1 MAEPLVTVVLIE
13 DEKHIRRFLRASLE
27 GEGMRTVEAS
37 MGREGLAIVATSR
50 PDVVIVDLG
59 LPDMDGIE
67 VIRGLRDWSTVPVI
81 VLSART
87 REEDKVAALNAGA
100 DDYLT
105 KPFGAAEL
113 VARIRAQRRRQSGHV
128 ISETAKIAFGE
139 VRVDFDARV
148 VERDGH
154 TIHLTP
160 IEYRLLTALARHAG
174 CVLTHRQLLQEVW
187 GPAQAENAHYL
198 RIYMGHLR
206 QKLERDPAQPEH
218 IVTETGVGYRLVGV
232 R

>member
-1 MAEPLVTVVLIE
+1 MSEPVVTIILIE
-13 DEKHIRRFLRASLE
+13 DEKHIRRFVHAALQS
-27 GEGMRTVEAS
+27 EGMRVVEAGT
-37 MGREGLAIVATSR
+37 GREGLAMAASSR
-50 PDVVIVDLG
+50 PDLVIVDLG
-59 LPDMDGIE
+59 LPDIDGFE
-67 VIRGLRDWSTVPVI
+67 VIRVLRGWSAVPVI

-105 KPFGAAEL
+105 KPFGPAEL
-113 VARIRAQRRRQSGHV
+113 IARIRAQLRRQNCSV
-128 ISETAKIAFGE
+128 TSETSQLFFGA
-139 VRVDFDARV
+139 VRVDFDARL

-154 TIHLTP
+154 PIHLTP
-160 IEYRLLTALARHAG
+160 IEYRLLAALARHAG
-174 CVLTHRQLLQEVW
+174 RVLTHRQLLQEVW
-187 GPAQAENAHYL
+187 GPAHAENAHYL

-218 IVTETGVGYRLVGV
+218 IVTETGIGYRLLGV

>member
-1 MAEPLVTVVLIE
+1 MAAHPVTIVLIE
-13 DEKHIRRFLRASLE
+13 DEKHIRRFVRASLE
-27 GEGMRTVEAS
+27 GEGKRIVEVGT
-37 MGREGLAIVATSR
+37 GREGLAISAASR
-50 PDVVIVDLG
+50 PDLVIVDLG
-59 LPDMDGIE
+59 LPDIDGIE
-67 VIRGLRDWSTVPVI
+67 VIRMLRDWSAVPII
-81 VLSART
+81 VLSARA

-113 VARIRAQRRRQSGHV
+113 TARIRALLRRQKCGGTN
-128 ISETAKIAFGE
+128 ETARISFGD
-139 VRVDFDARV
+139 VRVDFDARL
-148 VERDGH
+148 VERNGH

-160 IEYRLLTALARHAG
+160 IEYKLLVALAHHAG
-174 CVLTHRQLLQEVW
+174 HVLTHRQLLHEAW
-187 GPAQAENAHYL
+187 GPAHAENAHYL

-218 IVTETGVGYRLVGV
+218 IVTETGVGYRLAGV